1 MKNLLLAKSNLR
13 KNKGLSICIVL
24 LILLS
29 SMFITISGLLT
40 YDYQQNAHKVA
51 ESLNTSDIS
60 IHSTTNGG
68 SIKVKELDNEYLDTI
83 MPKTVTEY
91 EFREML
97 TASVPIEFNGGEVT
111 PIVNLITKKELDR
124 DLSQIEIME
133 EDNSIKGEYI
143 YLPYHLHTGG
153 GINIGDTYKIK
164 LPAKTY
170 KFKVKGFINTI
181 YAGSYNMNR
190 YEMIISNEMYEKIE
204 KENKNLVGFDLF
216 VNFKE
221 GTSNS
226 KMNKESNKIVNKMF
240 IDKGIESTA
249 YDLDITLESR
259 TFISMIFFVSFLM
272 TAIIIIGIVML
283 MISNNVS
290 NYIRENIKSLGVLKA
305 MGYTTKDIKRSLLLQ
320 FGILTTI
327 GLTIGTVS
335 GYLFMPIITE
345 MLVAQSGIPYEL
357 SFNLPATLTT
367 VLLIPTF
374 ILLIVLISVRK
385 IKKVEPIE
393 ALRDGIETHSFKKNH
408 VALDKS
414 ILSLNASLSL
424 KNMFK
429 SVKQNIIS
437 FITVLFL
444 CFLMVISM
452 AMYQNFSRQPKLS
465 LLTFELVDGVIGIDN
480 NKAESLRKDL
490 KNDKDI
496 TKIKYVGAYEIQDK
510 DLERFQAYIM
520 KKPELLNNKENCYK
534 GRYPKYDN
542 EIAISGKYAS
552 ENNYKLGD
560 AIEFHVGDKK
570 RNFILTGFIQSTNNA
585 GREALLTYDG
595 ATKIIDKNNI
605 VSSYYFDSKV
615 ATSKIIERY
624 KDKYGESIIATVD
637 FEELIESQMDTFINV
652 ANLMVIIM
660 SIISGCI
667 ILLVLYL
674 LMKTLIYNRRYEYG
688 ILKALGYRSK
698 DLIIQNV
705 LSFMPTIIIATLI
718 GTIISYHITNPYIG
732 LMMRSF
738 GIMKC
743 NMILPMDLMI
753 ITVIFII
760 GISLIG
766 TILMSL
772 RIRKVQPQN
781 LLVGE

>member
-29 SMFITISGLLT
+29 SMFICVSGLLT
-40 YDYQQNAHKVA
+40 YDYQENAKKVA
-51 ESLNTSDIS
+51 ESLNTSDVS

-68 SIKVKELDNEYLDTI
+68 SIKVKELNNKYLDSI

-91 EFREML
+91 EIREML
-97 TASVPIEFNGGEVT
+97 TASVPIEFNGGEVV
-111 PIVNLITKKELDR
+111 PIVNLITKKELNR
-124 DLSQIEIME
+124 KISQIEILE

-143 YLPYHLHTGG
+143 YLPYHIHTGG

-164 LPAKTY
+164 LPSKTY
-170 KFKVKGFINTI
+170 TFKVKGFINSI

-190 YEMIISNEMYEKIE
+190 YEMMISDEMYEKIE
-204 KENKNLVGFDLF
+204 KENPNLVGFDLF
-216 VNFKE
+216 INYKE
-221 GTSNS
+221 GTSN
-226 KMNKESNKIVNKMF
+226 KDINKESNKIVNQIY

-335 GYLFMPIITE
+335 GYLFMPLITK

-357 SFNLPATLTT
+357 SFNLPATLMT
-367 VLLIPTF
+367 VLSIPVF
-374 ILLIVLISVRK
+374 IALIVLISVRR

-393 ALRDGIETHSFKKNH
+393 ALRDGIETHNFKKNH
-408 VALDKS
+408 IALDKS
-414 ILSLNASLSL
+414 ILSLNGSLSL

-429 SVKQNIIS
+429 SVKQNVIS

-480 NKAESLRKDL
+480 DKAEELKNDL

-496 TKIKYVGAYEIQDK
+496 TKYKYVGAYEIQDT
-510 DLERFQAYIM
+510 DLERFQTYIM
-520 KKPELLNNKENCYK
+520 EKPELLNNKENCYK
-534 GRYPKYDN
+534 GKYPKYDN

-552 ENNYKLGD
+552 ENNYELGD
-560 AIEFHVGDKK
+560 EIEFHVGDQK
-570 RNFILTGFIQSTNNA
+570 RKYILTGFIQSTNNA

-595 ATKIIDKNNI
+595 ATKIIDKDSI

-615 ATSKIIERY
+615 SASKVIKRY
-624 KDKYGESIIATVD
+624 KDKYNKSVIATVD

-688 ILKALGYRSK
+688 ILKAVGYKSK

-705 LSFMPTIIIATLI
+705 LSFMPTIIIGTLI
-718 GTIISYHITNPYIG
+718 GTVISYYATNPYIG
-732 LMMRSF
+732 MMMRSF

-743 NMILPMDLMI
+743 NMVLPMDLMI
-753 ITVIFII
+753 ITVVFII
-760 GISLIG
+760 GTSLIG

-772 RIRKVQPQN
+772 KIRKIEPHK
-781 LLVGE
+781 LLIGE

>member
-29 SMFITISGLLT
+29 SMFICVSGLLT
-40 YDYQQNAHKVA
+40 YDYQQNARKVA
-51 ESLNTSDIS
+51 KSLNTSDVS
-60 IHSTTNGG
+60 IHSTASGG
-68 SIKVKELDNEYLDTI
+68 TQRVKELDKKYLDSI
-83 MPKTVTEY
+83 MPKSVTEY
-91 EFREML
+91 ELREML
-97 TASVPIEFNGGEVT
+97 TTQISIDFNGGEIT
-111 PIVNLITKKELDR
+111 PVINFITKDELNR
-124 DLSQIEIME
+124 KLSKIEIME
-133 EDNSIKGEYI
+133 EDKSIKDNYI
-143 YLPYHLHTGG
+143 YLPYHIHTGG
-153 GINIGDTYKIK
+153 GVNIGDTYKIK
-164 LPAKTY
+164 LPKKTY
-170 KFKVKGFINTI
+170 NLKVKGYINTF

-190 YEMIISNEMYEKIE
+190 YEMIISDELYKTIE
-204 KENKNLVGFDLF
+204 KENPEMIGFDLY
-216 VNFKE
+216 VNYKK
-221 GTSNS
+221 GTDV
-226 KMNKESNKIVNKMF
+226 NKESNKIVNQMF
-240 IDKGIESTA
+240 IDKEIESGA
-249 YDLDITLESR
+249 ADLDITIEAR

-272 TAIIIIGIVML
+272 TAFIVIGIVML
-283 MISNNVS
+283 MISNNIS

-327 GLTIGTVS
+327 GLSIGTVS
-335 GYLFMPIITE
+335 GYLFMPLITK
-345 MLVAQSGIPYEL
+345 MLIAQSGIPYEL
-357 SFNLPATLTT
+357 SFNLQATLLT
-367 VLLIPTF
+367 VVSIPVF
-374 ILLIVLISVRK
+374 VILVVLISVRK
-385 IKKVEPIE
+385 IKKVEPII
-393 ALRDGIETHSFKKNH
+393 ALRDGIETHNFKKNH

-414 ILSLNASLSL
+414 ILSLNGSLSL

-429 SVKQNIIS
+429 SVKQNVIS
-437 FITVLFL
+437 FITVLLL

-465 LLTFELVDGVIGIDN
+465 LLTFEYVDGVLAVEKD
-480 NKAESLRKDL
+480 KEADLLKDL
-490 KNDKDI
+490 KKDKDV
-496 TKIKYVGAYEIQDK
+496 TKVKYISGYEIQDK
-510 DLERFQAYIM
+510 DMTRFQAYIM
-520 KKPELLNNKENCYK
+520 KNPKLLNNKENCYE
-534 GRYPKYDN
+534 GRHPKYDN
-542 EIAISGKYAS
+542 EIAISGKFA
-552 ENNYKLGD
+552 NDHKFKIGD
-560 AIEFHVGDKK
+560 EMEFHVGNKK
-570 RNFILTGFIQSTNNA
+570 RKYILTGFIQSTNND

-595 ATKIIDKNNI
+595 AIKIIDKDKLY
-605 VSSYYFDSKV
+605 STYYFDSKV
-615 ATSKIIERY
+615 KASKVIDKY
-624 KDKYGESIIATVD
+624 KDKYGESVIATVD

-772 RIRKVQPQN
+772 KIRKVQPQN